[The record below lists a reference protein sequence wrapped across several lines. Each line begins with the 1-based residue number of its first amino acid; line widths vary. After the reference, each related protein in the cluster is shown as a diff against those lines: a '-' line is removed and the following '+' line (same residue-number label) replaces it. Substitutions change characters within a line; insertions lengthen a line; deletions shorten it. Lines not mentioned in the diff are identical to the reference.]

1 MRPIPQFGSSNPDKN
16 SRHLDAP
23 SRPRFVGLLIALTIA
38 SVAPPAQARQVL
50 LVATGPNSAG
60 QYSVGQYD
68 ATTGGAINAS
78 FINGLI
84 NPLEFAVDGN
94 NHLFVTNFNT
104 TVGEYDATTGA
115 AINANLITGL
125 LTSFGLAVS
134 GDHLFVTNF
143 FESTVREYN
152 ATTGAAINPGFITGL
167 DEPDGLTVSG
177 NALFLSSFGSGLG
190 RPSGNVGE
198 YDASTGTAV
207 NASLITGLNGPSG
220 LAVGAV
226 PEPSPWSIM
235 ACAGVV
241 LLGIMLRNKHRTALR
256 NKRTRN

>member
-1 MRPIPQFGSSNPDKN
+1 MTHNFGVISLAPAPVCALIAMLPLLFRRLPVFQEIDPMRPIPQFGSSNPDKN

-94 NHLFVTNFNT
+94 NHLFVVNNGNN

-115 AINANLITGL
+115 TINATFSMLP
-125 LTSFGLAVS
+125 VP
-134 GDHLFVTNF
+134 
-143 FESTVREYN
+143 R
-152 ATTGAAINPGFITGL
+152 GF
-167 DEPDGLTVSG
+167 
-177 NALFLSSFGSGLG
+177 
-190 RPSGNVGE
+190 
-198 YDASTGTAV
+198 
-207 NASLITGLNGPSG
+207 
-220 LAVGAV
+220 
-226 PEPSPWSIM
+226 
-235 ACAGVV
+235 
-241 LLGIMLRNKHRTALR
+241 
-256 NKRTRN
+256 